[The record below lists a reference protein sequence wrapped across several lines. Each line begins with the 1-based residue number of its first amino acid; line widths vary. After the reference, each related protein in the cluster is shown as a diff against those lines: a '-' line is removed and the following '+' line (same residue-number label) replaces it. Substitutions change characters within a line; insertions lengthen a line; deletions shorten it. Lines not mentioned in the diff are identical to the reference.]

1 MSIPTSRIRTLTEI
15 PIRSDGKYVLYWMT
29 SARRT
34 RFSFALDHAI
44 EYASE
49 LQVPLVILE
58 ALRVDYRWA
67 SDRFHRFV
75 LDGMAANERDLQ
87 GAPVLYY
94 PYVEPRVGA
103 GKGLLAALSEQACV
117 TVTDDFPSFFLP
129 RMLSAAAK
137 QIKSHFVAVDGN
149 GLLPLSTSE
158 KLYPTA
164 YVFRRFM
171 QKTLPLHLAMPK
183 AAPFDGTSLRPLTE
197 LPASITE
204 RWPRAP
210 KELLARNSNLLAEL
224 PLDHSVGTVDLE
236 GGSAT
241 AGHFLSRFLEKRLA
255 RYADERHL
263 PDAEADSQLSPFL
276 HFGHIS
282 VHEVVSRLFEAEGK
296 PFVVEPGRATGKRE
310 GFWGVSGPAE
320 SFLDEVVTWRELGHH
335 TAAHDPN
342 FGTYTSVPGWARQSL
357 ARHASDPRAHLYT
370 LEQLDA
376 AQSSDEVWNAAQM
389 QLKKEGRI
397 HNAVRMI
404 WGKKVLEWTSC
415 AEETFSVLEELNN
428 RYALDGRNPNSYSGI
443 SWCLGKFDRPWGP
456 ERPIFGVVRYMT
468 TDSAKRKYK
477 LKPYIERYRPG
488 LF

>member
-1 MSIPTSRIRTLTEI
+1 MPIPASRLRTLVDT
-15 PIRSDGKYVLYWMT
+15 PIRNDGAFVLYWMT

-34 RFSFALDHAI
+34 RFSFALDQAI

-49 LQVPLVILE
+49 LQVPLVVLE
-58 ALRVDYRWA
+58 ALRVDYPWA

-75 LDGMAANERDLQ
+75 LDGMAANER
-87 GAPVLYY
+87 AFSSSPVLYY
-94 PYVEPRVGA
+94 PYLEPAVGA
-103 GKGLLAALSEQACV
+103 GKGLLAALSAQACV
-117 TVTDDFPSFFLP
+117 TVTDDFPAFFLP
-129 RMLSAAAK
+129 RMLQAAAK
-137 QIKSHFVAVDGN
+137 QVRSHFVAVDGN

-171 QKTLPLHLAMPK
+171 QKTLPFHMAMPK
-183 AAPFDGTSLRPLTE
+183 AEPFAGVSLPR
-197 LPASITE
+197 LPALPTAIAE

-210 KELLARNSNLLAEL
+210 AELLAGQSTLLAEL
-224 PLDHSVGTVDLE
+224 PIDHSVGRVELK
-236 GGSAT
+236 GGSET
-241 AGHFLSRFLEKRLA
+241 AERYLKRFLANRIQ

-276 HFGHIS
+276 HFGHLS
-282 VHEVVSRLFEAEGK
+282 VHEIVSRLFQEEGK
-296 PFVVEPGRATGKRE
+296 PFAVEPGRATGKRE

-320 SFLDEVVTWRELGHH
+320 AFLDEVITWRELGYH
-335 TAAHDPN
+335 TGARDDT
-342 FGTYTSVPGWARQSL
+342 FGTYASVPGWARQSL
-357 ARHASDPRAHLYT
+357 ARHASDPRPHRYT
-370 LEQLDA
+370 LEELAA
-376 AQSSDEVWNAAQM
+376 AQSSDDVWNAAQM
-389 QLKKEGRI
+389 QLRKEGRI

-415 AEETFSVLEELNN
+415 AEETFAVLVELNN